1 MGATITIKT
10 RLRVNG
16 REYASVD
23 ELPPDLRR
31 AYARA
36 VAHGGDAHHHLMQS
50 GGDATLGTATHSRI
64 VFNGQ
69 EYADESQMPHEVRT
83 LYDDALAALDAEMS
97 GHSAE
102 AVTTSAA
109 EMTAPALAV
118 SAARAESTSTRL
130 IIIGVLIAALF
141 VVSLALGH

>member
-36 VAHGGDAHHHLMQS
+36 VARGSDAHHHLTPP
-50 GGDATLGTATHSRI
+50 GDDAPLGIAARSRI

-69 EYADESQMPHEVRT
+69 EYADVSQMPQEVRK
-83 LYDDALAALDAEMS
+83 LYDDALATFDAEMS
-97 GHSAE
+97 APSTE
-102 AVTTSAA
+102 AIGATQIS
-109 EMTAPALAV
+109 APALAV
-118 SAARAESTSTRL
+118 SAARPESTSTRL
-130 IIIGVLIAALF
+130 IIIGLLVAALF
-141 VVSLALGH
+141 VVSFALGH